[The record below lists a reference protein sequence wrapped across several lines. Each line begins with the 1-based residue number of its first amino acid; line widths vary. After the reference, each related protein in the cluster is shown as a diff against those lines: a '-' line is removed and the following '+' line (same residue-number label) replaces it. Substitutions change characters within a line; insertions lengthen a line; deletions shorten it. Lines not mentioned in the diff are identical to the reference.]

1 MLVYVCLYQY
11 INLQA
16 RAVTSIDSSSKTKI
30 FILLLQKVIF
40 FQLVKKSNSTEFYV
54 LYHFFLPI
62 TKVIEKFFY
71 SSYLRPTYN
80 VKKHLLIKC

>member
-1 MLVYVCLYQY
+1 MLVFVCLYQY

-40 FQLVKKSNSTEFYV
+40 FPLVKKSNSTEFYV
-54 LYHFFLPI
+54 LYNFFFTNYKSKILLFFLFTTNI
-62 TKVIEKFFY
+62 
-71 SSYLRPTYN
+71 
-80 VKKHLLIKC
+80 

>member
-1 MLVYVCLYQY
+1 MTCECIYVSFTMPVYVCLYRY

-30 FILLLQKVIF
+30 FILLLQKMIF
-40 FQLVKKSNSTEFYV
+40 FSTGKEIKFNRILFYTIF
-54 LYHFFLPI
+54 FFLPI

-71 SSYLRPTYN
+71 SSYL
-80 VKKHLLIKC
+80 